1 MTKRNWDRVHRED
14 NLKKPSHDVLRT
26 SLTQHGL
33 NAINSSNT
41 QIKLNNIV
49 LAIRD
54 LTDQFNED
62 GESSDD
68 LARYIEQRE
77 DKLTIQGKRELF
89 LSCKHIIWASWAHF
103 TLYGQITAEQA
114 YFAYKYIA
122 GSGNSTGIGALK
134 QSVSAGA
141 DNLVNRT
148 EEAKRRKSK

>member
-14 NLKKPSHDVLRT
+14 NLMKPSHEELRA

-33 NAINSSNT
+33 TVTKSSSRQN
-41 QIKLNNIV
+41 KLNNII

-54 LTDQFNED
+54 LTDQFKED

-68 LARYIEQRE
+68 LALYIHQRQ

-103 TLYGQITAEQA
+103 TLYGEITAEQA
-114 YFAYKYIA
+114 HFAYKFIA
-122 GSGNSTGIGALK
+122 GSGSDKGLYVFK
-134 QSVSAGA
+134 ESVRAGA
-141 DNLVNRT
+141 DNLVAKT
-148 EEAKRRKSK
+148 EESRKRKSK